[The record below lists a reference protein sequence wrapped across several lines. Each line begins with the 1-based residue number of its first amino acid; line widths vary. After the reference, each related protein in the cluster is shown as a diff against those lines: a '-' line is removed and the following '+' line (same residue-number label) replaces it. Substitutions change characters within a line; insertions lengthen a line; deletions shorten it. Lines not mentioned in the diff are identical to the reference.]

1 VVVVLLFV
9 YVARLL
15 RRFVVS
21 LKVMMKVIACRLLL
35 MLQTLMNV
43 IEEFNRKK
51 KSRNLFI
58 AVGLI

>member
-1 VVVVLLFV
+1 VLLFV